1 MLPVEDDRSLAIR
14 PIGVL
19 DSGVGGLTVVKELMR
34 QMPYESIVYIGD
46 SARCPYGSRP
56 EAEIRQYTMEMV
68 DFLLTFSPKL
78 LVIACNTATAVAL
91 EDVRRSIEVP
101 VVGVIE
107 PGARAA
113 IREGVAH
120 RPIGVIG
127 TVATITSGVYEETLK
142 RTQPDLKIKSLATP
156 ELVPLVEMMWPE
168 EAAYPIVQ
176 KSLEPMVKEGVGTL
190 VLGCTHYPLL
200 AALIQKAMGEDVT
213 LISSARETANEV
225 ARVLSERDLLAPT
238 DESPEV
244 RLFTTGDELSFR
256 LIASRWLEKED
267 LDIATTTLKESLSY
281 FTDDLR
287 IHEVQG

>member
-1 MLPVEDDRSLAIR
+1 MEEVRLQATR

-56 EAEIRQYTMEMV
+56 KADIRQFTMEMV
-68 DFLLTFSPKL
+68 HFLLSFSPKL
-78 LVIACNTATAVAL
+78 IVIACNTATAVAL
-91 EDVRRSIEVP
+91 EDVRRNISIP
-101 VVGVIE
+101 VIGVVE

-113 IREGVAH
+113 IREGAPDQ
-120 RPIGVIG
+120 PIGVIG
-127 TVATITSGVYEETLK
+127 TEATITSGVYEETLK
-142 RTQPDLKIKSLATP
+142 RTQPDLTVKSVATP

-168 EAAYPIVQ
+168 EAAYPVV
-176 KSLEPMVKEGVGTL
+176 KKALEPILKEPVGTL

-200 AALIQKAMGEDVT
+200 APLIQKAVGEKVT

-238 DESPEV
+238 DESPYI
-244 RLFTTGDELSFR
+244 RLFTTGDDISFR
-256 LIASRWLEKED
+256 LIASRWLERED
-267 LDIATTTLKESLSY
+267 LDIATTTLVGSLSY
-281 FTDDLR
+281 LSGDLR

>member
-1 MLPVEDDRSLAIR
+1 MSPVEDDRSLAIR

-56 EAEIRQYTMEMV
+56 EAEIRQFTMEMV
-68 DFLLTFSPKL
+68 HFLLSFSPKL

-91 EDVRRSIEVP
+91 EDVRRRIDIP
-101 VVGVIE
+101 VIGVIE

-127 TVATITSGVYEETLK
+127 TVATITSGAYEETLK

-281 FTDDLR
+281 FTGDLR